1 MGSAPQQIYLA
12 SKSPRRRELLKQ
24 VGVHFALLMVRE
36 QSLRIDVDETPLP
49 GEKPRDYVQRI
60 VQLKADAA
68 MRVVQA
74 RKLPPRPILT
84 ADTTV
89 TFNDE
94 IFGKP
99 ENVADATRIL
109 SILSGQT
116 HEVLTALAVSFA
128 HETHVALSVS
138 HVTFATL
145 SPAEIKRYIDTG
157 EPMDKAGAY
166 AIQGHAAKWIAE
178 LRGSYSGVMGLP
190 LHETVV
196 LLKKVGMTV

>member
-1 MGSAPQQIYLA
+1 
-12 SKSPRRRELLKQ
+12 
-24 VGVHFALLMVRE
+24 
-36 QSLRIDVDETPLP
+36 LP
-49 GEKPRDYVQRI
+49 NEKPRDYVQRI
-60 VQLKADAA
+60 VRLKADAA
-68 MRVVQA
+68 TRVVQA

-109 SILSGQT
+109 STLSGQT
-116 HEVLTALAVSFA
+116 HEVMTALALSFN
-128 HETHVALSVS
+128 HETHVALSIS
-138 HVTFATL
+138 RVTFATL
-145 SPAEIKRYIDTG
+145 TPAEIKRYIDTG

-178 LRGSYSGVMGLP
+178 LHGSYSGVMGLP
-190 LHETVV
+190 LHETTM
-196 LLKKVGMTV
+196 LLKTVGMVV

>member
-60 VQLKADAA
+60 VRLKADAA

-99 ENVADATRIL
+99 ENVA
-109 SILSGQT
+109 
-116 HEVLTALAVSFA
+116 
-128 HETHVALSVS
+128 SV
-138 HVTFATL
+138 
-145 SPAEIKRYIDTG
+145 
-157 EPMDKAGAY
+157 
-166 AIQGHAAKWIAE
+166 
-178 LRGSYSGVMGLP
+178 GSNS
-190 LHETVV
+190 
-196 LLKKVGMTV
+196 

>member
-49 GEKPRDYVQRI
+49 GENPRDYVQRI

-68 MRVVQA
+68 TRVVQA

-128 HETHVALSVS
+128 HETHMALSVS

-145 SPAEIKRYIDTG
+145 SPGEIKRYIDSG

-166 AIQGHAAKWIAE
+166 AIQGHAAKWVTE

-190 LHETVV
+190 LFEATM
-196 LLKKVGMTV
+196 LLKKVGITV